1 MSTVTVAATQMTCGW
16 DRDAN
21 IDQAEA
27 LIREAAGE
35 GAQIVLLQELFE
47 TPYFP
52 QEMKAEYFD
61 LARPAADHPMLARMS
76 ALAAELNVVLPVSFF
91 ERANNA
97 TYNSLM
103 IIDADGAQLGVYR
116 KSHIPHAPRYEEKYY
131 FTPGDIGFR
140 VWQTRHATIG
150 AAICWDQWFPEAA
163 RCMALQGADIL
174 FYPTAIGSD
183 PVDTGGTSSGAWQR
197 VMQGHAVANSV
208 AVVASNRI
216 GRETA
221 NGGAINFIWIVVRR
235 RRGRATNSSRRA
247 ATKPACSSRRSTSTA
262 CTATG
267 TGGRCSATAARPLR
281 RRDDQGRR
289 HAIRLSGGRSGVPGS
304 AAGTTP
310 RANCLPVVSVGYI
323 RYDCRT
329 TTTNYNDTPGFLLNP
344 KAGTPAHRG
353 AVMSFC

>member
-76 ALAAELNVVLPVSFF
+76 ALAAELDVVLPVSFF

-131 FTPGDIGFR
+131 FTPGDTGFR

-221 NGGAINFIWIVVRR
+221 NGGAINFY
-235 RRGRATNSSRRA
+235 GSSFVA
-247 ATKPACSSRRSTSTA
+247 D
-262 CTATG
+262 ATG
-267 TGGRCSATAARPLR
+267 DKLVEAGRDEAGVFVATLDLDGMHRYRDGWSLFRDRRPDL
-281 RRDDQGRR
+281 
-289 HAIRLSGGRSGVPGS
+289 
-304 AAGTTP
+304 
-310 RANCLPVVSVGYI
+310 
-323 RYDCRT
+323 YD
-329 TTTNYNDTPGFLLNP
+329 
-344 KAGTPAHRG
+344 
-353 AVMSFC
+353 AVMTKDGATRSD